1 MIQNRVALAVAWLM
15 LLPAASCS
23 RTSSESPNGS
33 ERAWRIVNASVMTGS
48 QSAKR
53 ERVFAAKDAL
63 FERLK
68 GRLVEVL
75 GQEGPA
81 QAIEV
86 CKSEAPRLAEEVSRE
101 QGLRIGRTSFRL
113 RNAQN
118 QPPDW
123 AKPLVKRQIE
133 EATFLTSGADL
144 VALLPIRLSG
154 ECLLCHGPVE
164 MIPEEVKQTLAREYP
179 DDQATGFEEG
189 DLRGWFWVEV
199 PADVGAKGP

>member
-1 MIQNRVALAVAWLM
+1 M
-15 LLPAASCS
+15 L
-23 RTSSESPNGS
+23 
-33 ERAWRIVNASVMTGS
+33 NASVMTGS
-48 QSAKR
+48 QSAQR
-53 ERVFAAKDAL
+53 DRAFAAKNAL
-63 FERLK
+63 FEQLK

-86 CKSEAPRLAEEVSRE
+86 CKSEAPRLAENVSRE

-113 RNAQN
+113 RNAKN

-123 AKPLVKRQIE
+123 AKPLVERQVE
-133 EATFLTSGADL
+133 EATFLTSGGELA
-144 VALLPIRLSG
+144 ALLPIRLSG

-164 MIPEEVKQTLAREYP
+164 MIPDEVKQTLAREYP

-199 PADVGAKGP
+199 SAGSGAGQP